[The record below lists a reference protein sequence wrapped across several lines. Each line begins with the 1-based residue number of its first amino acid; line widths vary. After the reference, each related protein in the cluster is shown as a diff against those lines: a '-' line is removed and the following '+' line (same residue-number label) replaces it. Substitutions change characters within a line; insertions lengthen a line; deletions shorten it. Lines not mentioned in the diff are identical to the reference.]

1 MPVLLRSELRH
12 SRWQGVVHRLEE
24 LGRDLLSD
32 ESSVFSRELRF
43 IRKHG
48 KQSHLN
54 YTTYTRRGLPLG
66 SGAVESAIRRVINL
80 RLKGNGMFWT
90 LPNAESMLQVRCQL
104 LRSEWDVRLDEL
116 YRHRLKTRHRK
127 WQWKAAEW
135 SRSR

>member
-1 MPVLLRSELRH
+1 MVS
-12 SRWQGVVHRLEE
+12 RLEE

-43 IRKHG
+43 IGKHG
-48 KQSHLN
+48 KLGHLN

-90 LPNAESMLQVRCQL
+90 AENAESMLQVRCQL
-104 LRSEWDVRLDEL
+104 LSTEWDVRLDEL
-116 YRHRLKTRHRK
+116 YKHRLKMRRRK
-127 WQWKAAEW
+127 WHWQAEDC
-135 SRSR
+135 SKKTQTEKKTENKNTGKH